1 MPYVHQKTWIRQH
14 RRGVGAASDSS
25 GGYTTITTP
34 QGDYQVLQDGT
45 VIDPNGNQIQTAAS
59 SIESNMQ
66 SGINYLTALLGT
78 QPSAAAPGGSSFG
91 DWFKQNQTIV
101 LWGGLGLFGLVFL
114 RKAFGK

>member
-1 MPYVHQKTWIRQH
+1 
-14 RRGVGAASDSS
+14 
-25 GGYTTITTP
+25 
-34 QGDYQVLQDGT
+34 
-45 VIDPNGNQIQTAAS
+45 
-59 SIESNMQ
+59 MQ

-78 QPSAAAPGGSSFG
+78 QPSGSVPSGGSSFG